1 MSYQEILFNNSNALS
16 FNDSTN
22 LNNNTYVCNY
32 LPNNYTTLK
41 LEIKSISLTK
51 GSFIKFKIIFN
62 NQYPKSI
69 SDVSKNYISEVILNN
84 EQEPIEIKYN
94 DNNSMINSNESHY
107 IIQDFI
113 LKRETNGNY
122 LVLTKISKLALTLDS
137 NLEPNVDIL
146 SIKKLANNK
155 SYYDISYTDSYTD
168 YYTNNGTQNAE
179 DGYTDRDKMDV
190 SLSLQKEEDIA
201 DFDEFIVN
209 LYNNSGHLIDT
220 SGNEDDPSSNVYSK
234 TDSSTKS
241 FHNLIKDEIYTTK
254 IYPVIGNN
262 EYVFN
267 FSDFFRLKE
276 IQIITN
282 DIIESSNVKDKIIS
296 IQYKYDSDNINTLV
310 EYSSIDNNQGI
321 NILNTSPST
330 EHRLQITTPNIYKC
344 FKIVFNEYFN
354 RDKIKEV
361 KLVGDKKAN

>member
-32 LPNNYTTLK
+32 LPNTYTTLK
-41 LEIKSISLTK
+41 LEIKNISLTK
-51 GSFIKFKIIFN
+51 GSFIKFKFIFN

-84 EQEPIEIKYN
+84 EQEPILIKYN
-94 DNNSMINSNESHY
+94 DNNSSIDSNESHY

-113 LKRETNGNY
+113 LKRETNENGNY
-122 LVLTKISKLALTLDS
+122 QVLTKISKLALTLDS

-146 SIKKLANNK
+146 SIKKLENNK
-155 SYYDISYTDSYTD
+155 SKSYYNISYTD
-168 YYTNNGTQNAE
+168 YYTNNGTQYAE

-190 SLSLQKEEDIA
+190 NLSSQKDEDIA
-201 DFDEFIVN
+201 IFDEFIVN

-234 TDSSTKS
+234 TDSLTKS
-241 FHNLIKDEIYTTK
+241 FHNLIKDENYTTK

-282 DIIESSNVKDKIIS
+282 DTIESSNVKSNISS
-296 IQYKYDSDNINTLV
+296 IQYKYDTNTLV

-330 EHRLQITTPNIYKC
+330 DHRLQITTPNIYKY
-344 FKIVFNEYFN
+344 FKIIFNESFN
-354 RDKIKEV
+354 RDKINEV

>member
-32 LPNNYTTLK
+32 LPNNYNTLK

-84 EQEPIEIKYN
+84 EQEPILIKYN
-94 DNNSMINSNESHY
+94 DNNSSINSNESHY

-113 LKRETNGNY
+113 LKRETNENGNY

-155 SYYDISYTDSYTD
+155 SYYDISYAN
-168 YYTNNGTQNAE
+168 YYTNNGYTDRDKVYDE
-179 DGYTDRDKMDV
+179 DGYTDRHKMDV
-190 SLSLQKEEDIA
+190 SLSLQKDEDIA

-241 FHNLIKDEIYTTK
+241 FNNL
-254 IYPVIGNN
+254 
-262 EYVFN
+262 
-267 FSDFFRLKE
+267 LK
-276 IQIITN
+276 
-282 DIIESSNVKDKIIS
+282 
-296 IQYKYDSDNINTLV
+296 Y
-310 EYSSIDNNQGI
+310 
-321 NILNTSPST
+321 
-330 EHRLQITTPNIYKC
+330 
-344 FKIVFNEYFN
+344 
-354 RDKIKEV
+354 
-361 KLVGDKKAN
+361 